1 MFRPDEK
8 NSNRQ
13 LIFEL
18 RNGHSIS
25 PKCVDKVNDHWYE
38 IDPESHRLVNK
49 DYGEKLDAERSR
61 RYDII
66 LDLIC
71 AEGRKGHAYTIN
83 QFCQAFKNKE
93 GLDSTHS
100 ICDRLEVLTTANIDL
115 KFNGVKEH
123 TLTPL
128 GFSIIIDN
136 QRGIKAILDIA
147 EDNKILKEVFA
158 SVDQHDCKRLKGILE
173 ILKNQEQDEEQKTK
187 IYGWLEILE
196 IAYLE

>member
-1 MFRPDEK
+1 F
-8 NSNRQ
+8 
-13 LIFEL
+13 FF
-18 RNGHSIS
+18 G
-25 PKCVDKVNDHWYE
+25 
-38 IDPESHRLVNK
+38 LV
-49 DYGEKLDAERSR
+49 YGVH
-61 RYDII
+61 Y
-66 LDLIC
+66 
-71 AEGRKGHAYTIN
+71 
-83 QFCQAFKNKE
+83 
-93 GLDSTHS
+93 
-100 ICDRLEVLTTANIDL
+100 
-115 KFNGVKEH
+115 

-158 SVDQHDCKRLKGILE
+158 GVDQHDCKRLKGILE